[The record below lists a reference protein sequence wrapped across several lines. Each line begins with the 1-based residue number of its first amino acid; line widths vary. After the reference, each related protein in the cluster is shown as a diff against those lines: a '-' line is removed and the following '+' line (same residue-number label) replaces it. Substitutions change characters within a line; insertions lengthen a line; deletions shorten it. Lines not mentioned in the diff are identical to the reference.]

1 MHQIARVIMLS
12 LINNI
17 HGKRTENQDGRNFG
31 NARVLCNFHPFYS
44 CCNFSLVLLKKF
56 NRFQPIWNMRPFVT
70 AAECV
75 WDVNTTFWRHLNMYY
90 CTDPRRNEICL
101 LQRSQK
107 LLVVTSSRR
116 LSSYRSEVQLKEPV
130 KICAYFCFALLNKS
144 HVICGCIEIKQR
156 NDPHRWTAILPIE
169 EKSIS

>member
-1 MHQIARVIMLS
+1 MLS
-12 LINNI
+12 IINNL
-17 HGKRTENQDGRNFG
+17 HEKRITVNQDGRNFG
-31 NARVLCNFHPFYS
+31 NAHYLI
-44 CCNFSLVLLKKF
+44 FSLVLHYF
-56 NRFQPIWNMRPFVT
+56 TRVTTTYSPIWNMLPFVT

-75 WDVNTTFWRHLNMYY
+75 WDVNTTFWRHLHMYY
-90 CTDPRRNEICL
+90 CTDPRQNEICL

-116 LSSYRSEVQLKEPV
+116 LSSYRSEVQLKEPA

-156 NDPHRWTAILPIE
+156 NDPHWWTAVLPIA
-169 EKSIS
+169 EKNIS